1 MANNLDYADIKYQSQ
16 ILVSKKY
23 YSKIEEENSIFI
35 NMFSYENNLVYP
47 VHVSDKKFED
57 CMDLLL

>member
-47 VHVSDKKFED
+47 VHESDKKFED

>member
-1 MANNLDYADIKYQSQ
+1 MANNLDYADIKYLPQ

-23 YSKIEEENSIFI
+23 YNKIEEENSICI
-35 NMFSYENNLVYP
+35 NMFSYQNNLVYP
-47 VHVSDKKFED
+47 VHVSDKKFEG